1 MLPLSS
7 PMAWDLVA
15 APYATDVVPFFTQ
28 FAEHALRLA
37 GVAPGAAV
45 VDVASGPGTL
55 ALVAARAGY
64 RVSAIDFSRDMID
77 QLHARA
83 AREGIAGVSATV
95 GDGMSLPFADASFAA
110 GFSLFGLMF
119 FPERDRG
126 FRELHRVLAPGGNV
140 VITSWV
146 PAQRIPLLATLYGA
160 MADAVP
166 DFSLGRD
173 ALASPGDI
181 REEMTR
187 AGFREVAVTEVSY
200 ALTAPSLQELWDS
213 MARTDAPLA
222 WLEKK
227 LGPSR
232 WQEVALEVVGRLEER
247 FGPGP
252 QRFEMVANV
261 GLGRK

>member
-7 PMAWDLVA
+7 PMAWDLIA

-37 GVAPGAAV
+37 GVEPGAAV

-64 RVSAIDFSRDMID
+64 RVSAIDFSRDMIE

-83 AREGIAGVSATV
+83 AREGITGVAATV
-95 GDGMSLPFADASFAA
+95 GDGMSLPFGDESFAA

-119 FPERDRG
+119 FPDRDRG
-126 FRELHRVLAPGGNV
+126 FRELRRVLVPGGHV

-146 PAQRIPLLATLYGA
+146 PIERVALLAALFGA
-160 MADAVP
+160 LSQAVP

-173 ALASPGDI
+173 ALASPGDV

-187 AGFREVAVTEVSY
+187 AGFHEVAVTEVSY
-200 ALTAPSLQELWDS
+200 ALTVPSLQALWES
-213 MARTDAPLA
+213 MARTNAPLA
-222 WLEKK
+222 WLEQK

-232 WQEVALEVVGRLEER
+232 WRDVAIEVVARLEEN
-247 FGPGP
+247 FGAGP
-252 QRFEMVANV
+252 QQFEMIANV